1 MSVIQNGV
9 PVIIPFEDGKR
20 SLLPAVMVT
29 KNGDL
34 IIGEPEPLTDSRRYL
49 RFCKRDLCSSKCVT
63 IGGEDYTPKRIASIL
78 IRRLKEQAETFLGEQ
93 VTCAVITVPAYFTHK
108 QRSEIIQAAAD
119 AGLDTRRLL
128 NASTAVALNDR
139 SENDRIF
146 LVIDLGASGLEV
158 SVAESGDGFYEVLA
172 IAYNDRIGGAA
183 YDQRISEWVT
193 RQIRL
198 QTGINLSHDR
208 AAQRV
213 LLQLAEQAKIKLSAA
228 DSAEINVP
236 ASVRRGSS
244 DLRYVLSRAL
254 FNRLTADLTAS
265 VKDCVMSAV
274 SDSGVRMRDIDGVVF
289 SGGAS
294 RIPAV
299 WKELE
304 AIQVVSARQ
313 PERILGNGFVPEQR
327 AAVGAAVMAGM
338 ISGDIR
344 SSPVVLDI
352 TTHSLGVE
360 TMGGVMTKLI
370 ERNTTIP
377 IFKKQVFS
385 TASDNQTQVELN
397 VLQGE
402 NERAVDNIQLGIF
415 TLTGIQFAKRGIPQI
430 EVTFSID
437 ANGVISVGAK
447 DLRTGQEQKIT
458 IR

>member
-1 MSVIQNGV
+1 
-9 PVIIPFEDGKR
+9 
-20 SLLPAVMVT
+20 
-29 KNGDL
+29 
-34 IIGEPEPLTDSRRYL
+34 
-49 RFCKRDLCSSKCVT
+49 
-63 IGGEDYTPKRIASIL
+63 
-78 IRRLKEQAETFLGEQ
+78 
-93 VTCAVITVPAYFTHK
+93 
-108 QRSEIIQAAAD
+108 
-119 AGLDTRRLL
+119 
-128 NASTAVALNDR
+128 
-139 SENDRIF
+139 
-146 LVIDLGASGLEV
+146 
-158 SVAESGDGFYEVLA
+158 
-172 IAYNDRIGGAA
+172 
-183 YDQRISEWVT
+183 
-193 RQIRL
+193 
-198 QTGINLSHDR
+198 
-208 AAQRV
+208 
-213 LLQLAEQAKIKLSAA
+213 
-228 DSAEINVP
+228 
-236 ASVRRGSS
+236 
-244 DLRYVLSRAL
+244 
-254 FNRLTADLTAS
+254 
-265 VKDCVMSAV
+265 MSAV

-344 SSPVVLDI
+344 SSLVVLDI
-352 TTHSLGVE
+352 TPHSLGVE

-377 IFKKQVFS
+377 ILKKQVFT

-402 NERAVDNIQLGIF
+402 NERAVDNTQLGIF
-415 TLTGIQFAKRGIPQI
+415 ALTGIQLAKRGIPQI